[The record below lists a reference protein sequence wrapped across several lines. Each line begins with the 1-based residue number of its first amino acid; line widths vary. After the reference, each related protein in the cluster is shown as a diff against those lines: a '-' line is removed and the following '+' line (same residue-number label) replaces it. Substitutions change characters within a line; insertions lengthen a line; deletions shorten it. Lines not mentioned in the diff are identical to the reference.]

1 MNQAPGV
8 IQTGFQKL
16 KRGLRYWPLTL
27 FISAAWYTLFVV
39 AWLTNQYG
47 VYSPRG
53 LVKYIALLPLFF
65 LVTSWLAGSLLPRLG
80 ELPKSHWVRTLLVCA
95 AAALILLI
103 LAPVPLPVVRQAH
116 HLEIISNG
124 DRNPAAQGAVIEIR
138 QARYLDESPVS
149 WQAFKLSGD
158 WQIKGGKLVSE
169 GSQPNSIAELDGLIP
184 AGLILSLRH
193 NDNAGKVTLVWDGQ
207 PTQYDLYAERG
218 ITVDAVLYGFT
229 SKPATYAQFVYLAPS
244 VMLLYAA
251 LASILLV
258 IGLVFELKLL
268 NRLLSFLL
276 LAGLYLAFFNAFIQ
290 IKQTYTTFSE
300 ERAGRDTYLYAKTAE
315 APLTSLQ
322 FWAGE
327 RPFTLPLEY
336 KLLGINTQNYTN
348 ATDRSALNR
357 VSRFQTWLSILC
369 WTCLGLAFSA
379 RLRTAWLR
387 PFAFGLILFFSL
399 NLEVSQWDSLMVS
412 ESISF
417 SMLAL
422 LLAAWLAWELIPE
435 RRFTRPVGAL
445 SLLVVVGISELYSY
459 ARESNPYF
467 LLVGV
472 AIFALALLTRR
483 VRPHLRGVML
493 AYIVALLALFVIQN
507 LSFSSGNRW
516 QIHIYDHLARRI
528 LNNAAAQDYFVNAG
542 LPLNPDLMK
551 IVDMGAPQYQDYL
564 MYDPKMEALRQWV
577 DQRGGAT
584 LIGYLFTHPGTLFIE
599 PLEHANSLL
608 NGSNLEYHF
617 PRYAVQTIPR
627 SVLELTR
634 KFYPH
639 DPAVLWSF
647 AGLILAGVALYFV
660 RGGGQTAWL
669 VVAIMFLSLY
679 PGMVIVWNGNPL
691 EIERH
696 AAQLVIQLRLAA
708 WMACALLL
716 DHLAG

>member
-1 MNQAPGV
+1 MNSALDIFHATLQN
-8 IQTGFQKL
+8 L
-16 KRGLRYWPLTL
+16 RRGLRIWPLTL

-39 AWLTNQYG
+39 VWLSNQYG

-53 LVKYIALLPLFF
+53 LVKYIVLLPVFF
-65 LVTSWLAGSLLPRLG
+65 LAVSWPAGILLPRIG
-80 ELPKSHWVRTLLVCA
+80 ALPKGRWLRTLLACA

-103 LAPVPLPVVRQAH
+103 LAPLPLPVVRQAH

-124 DRNPAAQGAVIEIR
+124 DRNPAAQAAVIEIR
-138 QARYLDESPVS
+138 QVRTLDESPIP
-149 WQAFKLSGD
+149 WEAFKLSGD
-158 WQIKGGKLVSE
+158 WQIKAGKLVSQ
-169 GSQPNSIAELDGLIP
+169 GSQPGSIAELDGPIP

-193 NDNAGKVTLVWDGQ
+193 NDNAGQVTLVWDGK

-218 ITVDAVLYGFT
+218 ITVDSVLYGFT
-229 SKPATYAQFVYLAPS
+229 SKPADYAQFVYLALS

-268 NRLLSFLL
+268 NRFLSFLL

-300 ERAGRDTYLYAKTAE
+300 ERSGRDTYLYAKTAE
-315 APLTSLQ
+315 APITSLQ

-369 WTCLGLAFSA
+369 WSCLGLAFSS
-379 RLRTAWLR
+379 RLRAAWLR

-435 RRFTRPVGAL
+435 RWFTRPVGVL

-472 AIFALALLTRR
+472 AIFALVLLTRR

-493 AYIVALLALFVIQN
+493 AYIAAILALFVIQN

-516 QIHIYDHLARRI
+516 QIHIYDHLAKRI
-528 LNNAAAQDYFVNAG
+528 LNDAAARDYFVNAG
-542 LPLNPDLMK
+542 LP
-551 IVDMGAPQYQDYL
+551 
-564 MYDPKMEALRQWV
+564 
-577 DQRGGAT
+577 
-584 LIGYLFTHPGTLFIE
+584 
-599 PLEHANSLL
+599 
-608 NGSNLEYHF
+608 
-617 PRYAVQTIPR
+617 
-627 SVLELTR
+627 
-634 KFYPH
+634 
-639 DPAVLWSF
+639 
-647 AGLILAGVALYFV
+647 
-660 RGGGQTAWL
+660 
-669 VVAIMFLSLY
+669 
-679 PGMVIVWNGNPL
+679 
-691 EIERH
+691 
-696 AAQLVIQLRLAA
+696 
-708 WMACALLL
+708 
-716 DHLAG
+716 